1 METNETPKSLLEAVA
16 YFADDARA
24 HDFLVKMRWHDG
36 VRCAHCQSEKVGK
49 LSVSTV
55 TNKRTGKETTRRVWN
70 CKACKRQ
77 FTAKVGTIFE
87 DSALPLSKWLPAV
100 WLVVNAKNGV
110 SSHELARSL

>member
-1 METNETPKSLLEAVA
+1 
-16 YFADDARA
+16 
-24 HDFLVKMRWHDG
+24 MRWG
-36 VRCAHCQSEKVGK
+36 NKVCCAHCNSENIGS

-55 TNKRTGKETTRRVWN
+55 TNKKTGKETTRRVWN

-87 DSALPLSKWLPAV
+87 DSPLSLSKWLPAV

-110 SSHELARSL
+110 SSHELARSLGITQKSAWHMGHRIRTAIQRGGGIV